1 MPFGFIISD
10 GHIRAKGMI
19 HLRKALHN
27 IFLLLSPLVR
37 LVSDRNPF
45 HTASLDVQEVERV
58 ETDHMKEVKG
68 RKNLM

>member
-1 MPFGFIISD
+1 MEIQKETVETRVFWVYMKV
-10 GHIRAKGMI
+10 GHRSPHHHM
-19 HLRKALHN
+19 
-27 IFLLLSPLVR
+27 LLSPLVR